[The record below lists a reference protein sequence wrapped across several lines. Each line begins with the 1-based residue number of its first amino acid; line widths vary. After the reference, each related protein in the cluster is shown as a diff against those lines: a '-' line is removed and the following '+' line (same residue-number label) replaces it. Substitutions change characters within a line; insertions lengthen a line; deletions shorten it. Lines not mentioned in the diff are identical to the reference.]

1 MSITMTTVILF
12 AVFGVLLFLGVPISI
27 SIVASSIVTAMSTL
41 SWDQITFI
49 TMQKMNSGVES
60 FSLLAVPLFILA
72 GNIMNN
78 GGIAKRL
85 VNFAQLFVGKIPGSM
100 AQANILGNMLFG
112 ALSGSSVAAASAM
125 GGCISPIEEEN
136 GYDPAYSAA
145 ANIASAPTG
154 LLIPPTS
161 AFIVYSTV
169 AGGVSISTLF
179 MAGYIPGILMGLC
192 CMLVAFVGAKKAG
205 MKATGYDHSQSIAKT
220 VWDAVPSLLLIV
232 IVIGGIVSG
241 IFTATEGAG
250 VAVLYCLILSIVYK
264 SIDFKGFLGI
274 LLNSAKTS
282 GIILFLISASSAM
295 SFVMAY
301 SGIPAAI
308 SNGLMSLTDNKYIIF
323 LLMNIIL
330 LVIGM
335 FMDITP
341 AILIFTPIFLPI
353 ATSFGMTEIQFGVM
367 LIFNMCLGNITP
379 PVGSVLFVGCGIG
392 HVSIEQV
399 TSKLIPYFV
408 ALVAALL
415 AVTYIPALSLGLPS
429 LMSPDM
435 VDMVQSSAMPKMNQA
450 SGSYYVY
457 PEYQEYLRKADIISI
472 QIGSNDALVPCIVGL
487 GEATNWKSE
496 QLAALM
502 VSGALRDF
510 NFQKLGLFLEA
521 LNRMTLTF
529 DESRATNRLLFR
541 GMDEI
546 CDQAYTNVTNCLPQ
560 IVAGIRALNP
570 DAKIV
575 LLGYTNPVP
584 LLPAWNRY
592 FSKLNRFAKD
602 LAAQEGLIY
611 VDIPRA
617 QTAADGHPTVKGHQ
631 YIANQILN
639 ALK

>member
-1 MSITMTTVILF
+1 MKHPRF
-12 AVFGVLLFLGVPISI
+12 
-27 SIVASSIVTAMSTL
+27 TAWLCSAAAL
-41 SWDQITFI
+41 
-49 TMQKMNSGVES
+49 V
-60 FSLLAVPLFILA
+60 LLAVPA
-72 GNIMNN
+72 
-78 GGIAKRL
+78 
-85 VNFAQLFVGKIPGSM
+85 FAQQPDALPPEQTAPAAQEQTAEEAAQPTEEAPAADPQRTYVALGDSITSGVGLADMKYNIAQIGYDLQPNFEGYSSQCYTALVGKG
-100 AQANILGNMLFG
+100 LGL
-112 ALSGSSVAAASAM
+112 
-125 GGCISPIEEEN
+125 
-136 GYDPAYSAA
+136 DRQ
-145 ANIASAPTG
+145 
-154 LLIPPTS
+154 
-161 AFIVYSTV
+161 
-169 AGGVSISTLF
+169 
-179 MAGYIPGILMGLC
+179 
-192 CMLVAFVGAKKAG
+192 
-205 MKATGYDHSQSIAKT
+205 H
-220 VWDAVPSLLLIV
+220 
-232 IVIGGIVSG
+232 
-241 IFTATEGAG
+241 
-250 VAVLYCLILSIVYK
+250 
-264 SIDFKGFLGI
+264 
-274 LLNSAKTS
+274 
-282 GIILFLISASSAM
+282 
-295 SFVMAY
+295 
-301 SGIPAAI
+301 AI
-308 SNGLMSLTDNKYIIF
+308 N
-323 LLMNIIL
+323 
-330 LVIGM
+330 
-335 FMDITP
+335 
-341 AILIFTPIFLPI
+341 
-353 ATSFGMTEIQFGVM
+353 
-367 LIFNMCLGNITP
+367 
-379 PVGSVLFVGCGIG
+379 
-392 HVSIEQV
+392 
-399 TSKLIPYFV
+399 
-408 ALVAALL
+408 
-415 AVTYIPALSLGLPS
+415 LGLPG

-435 VDMVQSSAMPKMNQA
+435 VDMVQNSAMPKMNQA

-546 CDQAYTNVTNCLPQ
+546 CDQAYTNVTNSLPQ

>member
-1 MSITMTTVILF
+1 MKNKKFASFLAAAAALVLLAMPAFAADEQAELPAAEAAEVQQEQTAAPAEQEPQLTYVALGDSIT
-12 AVFGVLLFLGVPISI
+12 
-27 SIVASSIVTAMSTL
+27 
-41 SWDQITFI
+41 
-49 TMQKMNSGVES
+49 SGVG
-60 FSLLAVPLFILA
+60 LADMKY
-72 GNIMNN
+72 NIAQI
-78 GGIAKRL
+78 GYDLRP
-85 VNFAQLFVGKIPGSM
+85 NFEGYSSQCYTALVGKG
-100 AQANILGNMLFG
+100 LGL
-112 ALSGSSVAAASAM
+112 
-125 GGCISPIEEEN
+125 
-136 GYDPAYSAA
+136 DRQ
-145 ANIASAPTG
+145 
-154 LLIPPTS
+154 
-161 AFIVYSTV
+161 
-169 AGGVSISTLF
+169 
-179 MAGYIPGILMGLC
+179 
-192 CMLVAFVGAKKAG
+192 
-205 MKATGYDHSQSIAKT
+205 H
-220 VWDAVPSLLLIV
+220 
-232 IVIGGIVSG
+232 
-241 IFTATEGAG
+241 
-250 VAVLYCLILSIVYK
+250 
-264 SIDFKGFLGI
+264 
-274 LLNSAKTS
+274 
-282 GIILFLISASSAM
+282 
-295 SFVMAY
+295 
-301 SGIPAAI
+301 AI
-308 SNGLMSLTDNKYIIF
+308 N
-323 LLMNIIL
+323 
-330 LVIGM
+330 
-335 FMDITP
+335 
-341 AILIFTPIFLPI
+341 
-353 ATSFGMTEIQFGVM
+353 
-367 LIFNMCLGNITP
+367 
-379 PVGSVLFVGCGIG
+379 
-392 HVSIEQV
+392 
-399 TSKLIPYFV
+399 
-408 ALVAALL
+408 
-415 AVTYIPALSLGLPS
+415 LGLPG

-435 VDMVQSSAMPKMNQA
+435 VDMVQNSAMPKMNQA

-496 QLAALM
+496 QLAGLM

-546 CDQAYTNVTNCLPQ
+546 CDQAYTNVTASLPQ

>member
-1 MSITMTTVILF
+1 MKNKKIASFLAAAAALVLLAMPAFAADEQTELPAAEAAEVQQEQTAAPAESEPQLTYVALGDSIT
-12 AVFGVLLFLGVPISI
+12 
-27 SIVASSIVTAMSTL
+27 
-41 SWDQITFI
+41 
-49 TMQKMNSGVES
+49 SGVG
-60 FSLLAVPLFILA
+60 LADMKY
-72 GNIMNN
+72 NIAQI
-78 GGIAKRL
+78 GYDL
-85 VNFAQLFVGKIPGSM
+85 QPNFEGYPSQCYTALVGKG
-100 AQANILGNMLFG
+100 LGL
-112 ALSGSSVAAASAM
+112 
-125 GGCISPIEEEN
+125 
-136 GYDPAYSAA
+136 DRQ
-145 ANIASAPTG
+145 
-154 LLIPPTS
+154 
-161 AFIVYSTV
+161 
-169 AGGVSISTLF
+169 
-179 MAGYIPGILMGLC
+179 
-192 CMLVAFVGAKKAG
+192 
-205 MKATGYDHSQSIAKT
+205 H
-220 VWDAVPSLLLIV
+220 
-232 IVIGGIVSG
+232 
-241 IFTATEGAG
+241 
-250 VAVLYCLILSIVYK
+250 
-264 SIDFKGFLGI
+264 
-274 LLNSAKTS
+274 
-282 GIILFLISASSAM
+282 
-295 SFVMAY
+295 
-301 SGIPAAI
+301 AI
-308 SNGLMSLTDNKYIIF
+308 N
-323 LLMNIIL
+323 
-330 LVIGM
+330 
-335 FMDITP
+335 
-341 AILIFTPIFLPI
+341 
-353 ATSFGMTEIQFGVM
+353 
-367 LIFNMCLGNITP
+367 
-379 PVGSVLFVGCGIG
+379 
-392 HVSIEQV
+392 
-399 TSKLIPYFV
+399 
-408 ALVAALL
+408 
-415 AVTYIPALSLGLPS
+415 LGLPS

-435 VDMVQSSAMPKMNQA
+435 VDMVQNSAMPKMNQA
-450 SGSYYVY
+450 SGAYYVY

-546 CDQAYTNVTNCLPQ
+546 CDQAYTNVTNSLPQ